1 MSKAEA
7 KKTSRLE
14 EALLE
19 ENAENV
25 IKRLG

>member
-1 MSKAEA
+1 MSAAEA
-7 KKTSRLE
+7 KKTSRID